1 MIFAA
6 RYTRASGAACV
17 LSVLAALA
25 ACAPSASD
33 TPLTVDQAA
42 RAACRKQTE
51 QSFNIR
57 NRADLYRPDYG
68 RDAPLSGQST
78 AQIDYGLADRFS
90 YEQDYQD
97 CLRSRGGR
105 QTPSAPTSAA
115 LPSGPAQPVIS
126 QPGSGRTPATRLP
139 VARVAP
145 VAPASPSDLTR
156 PPSLTE

>member
-115 LPSGPAQPVIS
+115 LPPGPAQPVIS

-139 VARVAP
+139 VAP